1 MVGLVLIAGAGS
13 VLALVLELLL
23 IVAGLDLLV
32 TGALGHCPLYAKP
45 GHVPKSGC
53 AAGNSMSSETSPRAA
68 ISPTS
73 SNCWG
78 PGTSGDNWNH
88 WDSARGAVRCGAEL
102 PHCSR
107 VPAVRSVRP
116 T

>member
-53 AAGNSMSSETSPRAA
+53 AAGNSMSSETSPPPGRHLPDQQQLLGAGHVGRQLEPLGFGEGRRAVW
-68 ISPTS
+68 S
-73 SNCWG
+73 
-78 PGTSGDNWNH
+78 
-88 WDSARGAVRCGAEL
+88 
-102 PHCSR
+102 
-107 VPAVRSVRP
+107 
-116 T
+116 